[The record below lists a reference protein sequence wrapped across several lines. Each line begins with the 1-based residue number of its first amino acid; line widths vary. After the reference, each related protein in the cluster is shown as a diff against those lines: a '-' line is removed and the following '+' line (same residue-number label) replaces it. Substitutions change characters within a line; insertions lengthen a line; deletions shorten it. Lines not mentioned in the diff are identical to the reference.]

1 MPHLEVVLPE
11 MGESVVEATVTSWL
25 KNVGDTV
32 EVDEVVVEVATD
44 KVDSEIVSEYAG
56 VIVERRA
63 AIDQV
68 VKVGEVLF
76 VVDTESKASEPKDTK
91 DRQQSTENAPE
102 ANLAVTAEPLS
113 QPSAPRPQNEP
124 EMESAA
130 QFTEK
135 VMRSTN
141 RQPSSLSQ
149 FRGFLSPLVRSIAE
163 EEGVTEVELSSIKGT
178 GLDERITKEDILNFV
193 ANRPQL
199 GSQSKATQGQ
209 ESSNAI
215 DQQLAKPMTAPLLA
229 SMPAAELA
237 SGDERI
243 ELNRMAKL
251 TAKNMLESVLTSA
264 HVQSFIEVD
273 VTAVVEWRASV
284 KQQFERVEGEK
295 LTFTPIFME
304 AVARALKEYPQLNI
318 QFDGESIIQKKAIN
332 IGMATALEDGNL
344 IVPVIKEADLLN
356 LSGLAQKVNDLSQRA
371 RSKALKPDE
380 VMNATYTVTN
390 IGSFGSVF
398 GTPIIPQPQVGILAI
413 GAIRKVPAVVETA
426 QGEFLGIRHK
436 MYLSHSYDHRVVNG
450 ALGGLF
456 IKFIADY
463 LEKWDVN
470 RSV

>member
-44 KVDSEIVSEYAG
+44 KVDSEIVSEYG
-56 VIVERRA
+56 GRIVEIRA
-63 AIDQV
+63 TVDQV

-76 VVDTESKASEPKDTK
+76 VVDSESNGSEPKAD
-91 DRQQSTENAPE
+91 A
-102 ANLAVTAEPLS
+102 AVVAEISNP
-113 QPSAPRPQNEP
+113 PSAPIAQNEP

-130 QFTEK
+130 QFTEQ
-135 VMRSTN
+135 VMHSTY
-141 RQPSSLSQ
+141 RQPSSPSPS
-149 FRGFLSPLVRSIAE
+149 RGFLSPLVRSIAE
-163 EEGVTEVELSSIKGT
+163 EEGVTEEELSAIKGT
-178 GLDERITKEDILNFV
+178 GLDERITKEDILNYV
-193 ANRPQL
+193 ARRLQPAP
-199 GSQSKATQGQ
+199 QSKAIQSQLDSANQQADIPEKTPAMATK
-209 ESSNAI
+209 SS
-215 DQQLAKPMTAPLLA
+215 
-229 SMPAAELA
+229 AELA
-237 SGDERI
+237 AGDERI
-243 ELNRMAKL
+243 ALNRMAKL

-273 VTAVVEWRASV
+273 VTAVVEWRAAI

-295 LTFTPIFME
+295 LTFTPIFIE
-304 AVARALKEYPQLNI
+304 AVARALKAYPQMNI
-318 QFDGESIIQKKAIN
+318 QFDGEAIIQKKAIN
-332 IGMATALEDGNL
+332 IGMAAALEDGSL

-356 LSGLAQKVNDLSQRA
+356 LSGLAQKVNDLASRA
-371 RSKALKPDE
+371 RNKALKPDE

>member
-32 EVDEVVVEVATD
+32 EADEVVVEVATD
-44 KVDSEIVSEYAG
+44 KVDSEIVSEYG
-56 VIVERRA
+56 GRILEIRA
-63 AIDQV
+63 ALDQV
-68 VKVGEVLF
+68 VKVGDVLF
-76 VVDTESKASEPKDTK
+76 VVDTESNGPQPDVAEATAVVAETSSVPSISIE
-91 DRQQSTENAPE
+91 QNA
-102 ANLAVTAEPLS
+102 
-113 QPSAPRPQNEP
+113 P

-130 QFTEK
+130 QLTEQ
-135 VMRSTN
+135 VMRSTY
-141 RQPSSLSQ
+141 RQPSSPSQ
-149 FRGFLSPLVRSIAE
+149 SRGFLSPLVRSIAE
-163 EEGVTEVELSSIKGT
+163 EEGVTEEELSTINGT
-178 GLDERITKEDILNFV
+178 GLDARITKEDILNYV
-193 ANRPQL
+193 AKRSDRAP
-199 GSQSKATQGQ
+199 QSKAIQPEPETG
-209 ESSNAI
+209 N
-215 DQQLAKPMTAPLLA
+215 QQAATRDTALEFAPKP
-229 SMPAAELA
+229 SAELA

-243 ELNRMAKL
+243 ALNRMAKL

-273 VTAVVEWRASV
+273 VTAVVEWRSTI

-295 LTFTPIFME
+295 LTFTPIFIE
-304 AVARALKEYPQLNI
+304 AVARALKAYPQMNI
-318 QFDGESIIQKKAIN
+318 QFDGEVIIQKKAIN

-356 LSGLAQKVNDLSQRA
+356 LSGLAQKVNDLANRA
-371 RSKALKPDE
+371 RTKALKPDE

>member
-44 KVDSEIVSEYAG
+44 KVDSEIVSEYG
-56 VIVERRA
+56 GRIVEIRA
-63 AIDQV
+63 TVDQV

-76 VVDTESKASEPKDTK
+76 VVDSESNGSEPKAD
-91 DRQQSTENAPE
+91 A
-102 ANLAVTAEPLS
+102 AVVAEISNP
-113 QPSAPRPQNEP
+113 PSAPIAQNEP

-130 QFTEK
+130 QFTEQ
-135 VMRSTN
+135 VMHSTY
-141 RQPSSLSQ
+141 RQPSSPSPS
-149 FRGFLSPLVRSIAE
+149 RGFLSPLVRSIAE
-163 EEGVTEVELSSIKGT
+163 EEGVTEEELSAIKGT
-178 GLDERITKEDILNFV
+178 GLDERITKEDILNYV
-193 ANRPQL
+193 ARRLQPAP
-199 GSQSKATQGQ
+199 QSKAIQSQLDSANQQADIPEKTPAMATK
-209 ESSNAI
+209 SS
-215 DQQLAKPMTAPLLA
+215 
-229 SMPAAELA
+229 AELA
-237 SGDERI
+237 AGDERI
-243 ELNRMAKL
+243 ALNRMAKL

-273 VTAVVEWRASV
+273 VTAVVEWRAAI

-295 LTFTPIFME
+295 LTFTPIFIE
-304 AVARALKEYPQLNI
+304 AVARALKAYPQMNI
-318 QFDGESIIQKKAIN
+318 QFDGEAIIRKKAIN

-356 LSGLAQKVNDLSQRA
+356 LSGLAQKVNDLASRA
-371 RSKALKPDE
+371 RNKALKPDE

>member
-44 KVDSEIVSEYAG
+44 KVDSEIVSEYG
-56 VIVERRA
+56 GRIVEIRA
-63 AIDQV
+63 TVDQV

-76 VVDTESKASEPKDTK
+76 VVDSESNGSEPKAD
-91 DRQQSTENAPE
+91 A
-102 ANLAVTAEPLS
+102 AVVAEISNP
-113 QPSAPRPQNEP
+113 PSAPIAQNEP

-130 QFTEK
+130 QFTEQ
-135 VMRSTN
+135 VMHSTY
-141 RQPSSLSQ
+141 RQPSSPSPS
-149 FRGFLSPLVRSIAE
+149 RGFLSPLVRSIAE
-163 EEGVTEVELSSIKGT
+163 EEGVTEEELSAIKGT
-178 GLDERITKEDILNFV
+178 GLDERITKEDILNYV
-193 ANRPQL
+193 ARRLQPAP
-199 GSQSKATQGQ
+199 QSKAIQSQLDSANQQADIPEKTPAMATK
-209 ESSNAI
+209 SS
-215 DQQLAKPMTAPLLA
+215 
-229 SMPAAELA
+229 AELA
-237 SGDERI
+237 AGDERI
-243 ELNRMAKL
+243 ALNRMAKL

-273 VTAVVEWRASV
+273 VTAVVEWRAAI

-295 LTFTPIFME
+295 LTFTPIFIE
-304 AVARALKEYPQLNI
+304 AVARALKAYPQMNI
-318 QFDGESIIQKKAIN
+318 QFDGEAIIQKKAIN

-356 LSGLAQKVNDLSQRA
+356 LSGLAQKVNDLASRA
-371 RSKALKPDE
+371 RNKALKPDE

>member
-44 KVDSEIVSEYAG
+44 KVDSEIVSEYG
-56 VIVERRA
+56 GRIVEIRA
-63 AIDQV
+63 TVDQV

-76 VVDTESKASEPKDTK
+76 VVDSESNGSEPKADAT
-91 DRQQSTENAPE
+91 A
-102 ANLAVTAEPLS
+102 AVVAEMSNP
-113 QPSAPRPQNEP
+113 PSAVIAQNEP

-130 QFTEK
+130 QFTQQ
-135 VMRSTN
+135 VMHSAY
-141 RQPSSLSQ
+141 RQPSSPSPS
-149 FRGFLSPLVRSIAE
+149 RGFLSPLVRSIAE
-163 EEGVTEVELSSIKGT
+163 EEGVTQEELSTIKGT
-178 GLDERITKEDILNFV
+178 GLDERITKEDILNYV
-193 ANRPQL
+193 AKRSQSAP
-199 GSQSKATQGQ
+199 QSKAIEPQPN
-209 ESSNAI
+209 SA
-215 DQQLAKPMTAPLLA
+215 DQQTAMPEKA
-229 SMPAAELA
+229 PVMSPKPAAELA
-237 SGDERI
+237 AGDERI
-243 ELNRMAKL
+243 ALNRMAKL

-264 HVQSFIEVD
+264 HVQSFIEAD
-273 VTAVVEWRASV
+273 VTAVVEWRSAI

-295 LTFTPIFME
+295 LTFTPIFIE
-304 AVARALKEYPQLNI
+304 AVARALKAYPQMNI
-318 QFDGESIIQKKAIN
+318 QFDGEAIIQKKAIN

-356 LSGLAQKVNDLSQRA
+356 LSGLAQKVNDLASRA
-371 RSKALKPDE
+371 RNKALKPDE

>member
-44 KVDSEIVSEYAG
+44 KVDSEIVSEYG
-56 VIVERRA
+56 GRIVEIRA
-63 AIDQV
+63 TVDQV

-76 VVDTESKASEPKDTK
+76 VVDSESNGSEPKAD
-91 DRQQSTENAPE
+91 A
-102 ANLAVTAEPLS
+102 AVVAEISNP
-113 QPSAPRPQNEP
+113 PSAPIAQNEP

-130 QFTEK
+130 QFTEQ
-135 VMRSTN
+135 VMHSTY
-141 RQPSSLSQ
+141 RQPSSPSPS
-149 FRGFLSPLVRSIAE
+149 RGFLSPLVRSIAE
-163 EEGVTEVELSSIKGT
+163 EEGVTEEELSAIKGT
-178 GLDERITKEDILNFV
+178 GLDERITKEDILNYV
-193 ANRPQL
+193 ARRLQPAP
-199 GSQSKATQGQ
+199 QSKAIQSQLDSANQQADIPEKTPAMATK
-209 ESSNAI
+209 SS
-215 DQQLAKPMTAPLLA
+215 
-229 SMPAAELA
+229 AELA
-237 SGDERI
+237 AGDERI
-243 ELNRMAKL
+243 ALNRMAKL

-273 VTAVVEWRASV
+273 VTAVVEWRAAI

-295 LTFTPIFME
+295 LTFTPIFIE
-304 AVARALKEYPQLNI
+304 AVARALKAYPQMNI
-318 QFDGESIIQKKAIN
+318 QFDGEAIIQKKAIN
-332 IGMATALEDGNL
+332 IGMAAALEDGSL
-344 IVPVIKEADLLN
+344 IVPVIKEADMLN
-356 LSGLAQKVNDLSQRA
+356 LSGLAKKVNDLASRA
-371 RSKALKPDE
+371 RNKALKPDE

>member
-11 MGESVVEATVTSWL
+11 MGESVVEATVTSWM
-25 KNVGDTV
+25 KKVGDTV

-44 KVDSEIVSEYAG
+44 KVDSEIVSEYTG
-56 VIVERRA
+56 VIVEIRA
-63 AIDQV
+63 KVDQV

-76 VVDTESKASEPKDTK
+76 VVDSESNGSEPKAD
-91 DRQQSTENAPE
+91 
-102 ANLAVTAEPLS
+102 AVTAVVAEISNP
-113 QPSAPRPQNEP
+113 PSAVIAQNEP

-130 QFTEK
+130 QFTEQ
-135 VMRSTN
+135 VMHSAY
-141 RQPSSLSQ
+141 RQPSSPSPS
-149 FRGFLSPLVRSIAE
+149 RGFFSPLVRSIAE
-163 EEGVTEVELSSIKGT
+163 EEGVTEEELSAIKGT
-178 GLDERITKEDILNFV
+178 GLDERITKEDILNYV
-193 ANRPQL
+193 AKRSQPAP
-199 GSQSKATQGQ
+199 QSKAI
-209 ESSNAI
+209 EPKPDPA
-215 DQQLAKPMTAPLLA
+215 DQQAAVPETAPVMA
-229 SMPAAELA
+229 PKPAAELA

-243 ELNRMAKL
+243 ALNRMAKL

-273 VTAVVEWRASV
+273 VTAVVEWRAAI

-295 LTFTPIFME
+295 LTFTPIFIE
-304 AVARALKEYPQLNI
+304 AVARALKAYPQMNI
-318 QFDGESIIQKKAIN
+318 QFDGEAIIQKKAIN

-356 LSGLAQKVNDLSQRA
+356 LSGLAQKVNDLASRA
-371 RSKALKPDE
+371 RNKALKPDE

-450 ALGGLF
+450 AIGGLF

>member
-44 KVDSEIVSEYAG
+44 KVDSEIVSEYG
-56 VIVERRA
+56 GRIVEIRA
-63 AIDQV
+63 TVDQV

-76 VVDTESKASEPKDTK
+76 VVDSESNGSEPKADAT
-91 DRQQSTENAPE
+91 A
-102 ANLAVTAEPLS
+102 AVVAEMSNP
-113 QPSAPRPQNEP
+113 PSAVIAQNEP

-130 QFTEK
+130 QFTQQ
-135 VMRSTN
+135 VMHSAY
-141 RQPSSLSQ
+141 RQPSSPSPS
-149 FRGFLSPLVRSIAE
+149 RGFLSPLVRSIAE
-163 EEGVTEVELSSIKGT
+163 EEGVTQEELSTIKGT
-178 GLDERITKEDILNFV
+178 GLDERITKEDILNYV
-193 ANRPQL
+193 AKRSQSAL
-199 GSQSKATQGQ
+199 QSKAIEPQPN
-209 ESSNAI
+209 SA
-215 DQQLAKPMTAPLLA
+215 DQQTAMPEKA
-229 SMPAAELA
+229 PVMSPKPAAELA
-237 SGDERI
+237 AGDERI
-243 ELNRMAKL
+243 SLNRMAKL

-273 VTAVVEWRASV
+273 VTAVVEWRAAI
-284 KQQFERVEGEK
+284 KQQFECVEGEK
-295 LTFTPIFME
+295 LTFTPIFIE
-304 AVARALKEYPQLNI
+304 AVARALKAYPQMNI
-318 QFDGESIIQKKAIN
+318 QFDGEAIIQKKAIN

-356 LSGLAQKVNDLSQRA
+356 LSGLAQKVNDLASRA
-371 RSKALKPDE
+371 RNKALKPDE

>member
-44 KVDSEIVSEYAG
+44 KVDSEIVSEYG
-56 VIVERRA
+56 GRIVEIRA
-63 AIDQV
+63 TVDQV

-76 VVDTESKASEPKDTK
+76 VVDSESNGSEPKAD
-91 DRQQSTENAPE
+91 A
-102 ANLAVTAEPLS
+102 AVVAEISNP
-113 QPSAPRPQNEP
+113 PSAPIAQNEP

-130 QFTEK
+130 QFTEQ
-135 VMRSTN
+135 VMHSTY
-141 RQPSSLSQ
+141 RQPSSPSPS
-149 FRGFLSPLVRSIAE
+149 RGFLSPLVRSIAE
-163 EEGVTEVELSSIKGT
+163 EEGVTEEELSAIKGT
-178 GLDERITKEDILNFV
+178 GLDERITKEDILNYV
-193 ANRPQL
+193 ARRLQPAP
-199 GSQSKATQGQ
+199 QSKAIQSQLDSANQQADIPEKTPAMATK
-209 ESSNAI
+209 SS
-215 DQQLAKPMTAPLLA
+215 
-229 SMPAAELA
+229 AELA
-237 SGDERI
+237 AGDERI
-243 ELNRMAKL
+243 ALNRMAKL

-273 VTAVVEWRASV
+273 VTAVVEWRAAI

-295 LTFTPIFME
+295 LTFTPIFIE
-304 AVARALKEYPQLNI
+304 AVARALKAYPQMNI
-318 QFDGESIIQKKAIN
+318 QFDGEAIIQKKAIN
-332 IGMATALEDGNL
+332 IGMAAALEDGSL
-344 IVPVIKEADLLN
+344 IVPVIKEADMLN
-356 LSGLAQKVNDLSQRA
+356 LSGLAQKVNDLASRA
-371 RSKALKPDE
+371 RNKALKPDE

-390 IGSFGSVF
+390 ICSFGSVF

-456 IKFIADY
+456 IKLIADY

>member
-44 KVDSEIVSEYAG
+44 KVDSEIVSEYG
-56 VIVERRA
+56 GRIVEIRA
-63 AIDQV
+63 TVDQV

-76 VVDTESKASEPKDTK
+76 VVDSESNGSEPKAD
-91 DRQQSTENAPE
+91 A
-102 ANLAVTAEPLS
+102 AVVAEISNP
-113 QPSAPRPQNEP
+113 PSAPIAQNEP

-130 QFTEK
+130 QFTEQ
-135 VMRSTN
+135 VMHSTY
-141 RQPSSLSQ
+141 RQPSSPSPS
-149 FRGFLSPLVRSIAE
+149 RGFLSPLVRSIAE
-163 EEGVTEVELSSIKGT
+163 EEGVTEEELSAIKGT
-178 GLDERITKEDILNFV
+178 GLDERITKEDILNYV
-193 ANRPQL
+193 ARRLQPAP
-199 GSQSKATQGQ
+199 QSKAIQSQLDSANQQADIPEKTPAMATK
-209 ESSNAI
+209 SS
-215 DQQLAKPMTAPLLA
+215 
-229 SMPAAELA
+229 AELA
-237 SGDERI
+237 AGDERI
-243 ELNRMAKL
+243 ALNRMAKL

-273 VTAVVEWRASV
+273 VTAVVEWRAAI

-295 LTFTPIFME
+295 LTFTPIFIE
-304 AVARALKEYPQLNI
+304 AVARALKAYPQMNI
-318 QFDGESIIQKKAIN
+318 QFDGEAIIRKKAIN
-332 IGMATALEDGNL
+332 IGMAAALEDGSL
-344 IVPVIKEADLLN
+344 IVPVIKEADMLN
-356 LSGLAQKVNDLSQRA
+356 LSGIAQKVNDLASRA
-371 RSKALKPDE
+371 RNKALKPDE